1 MENLKLLAFAADL
14 LFVFSR
20 YHKKIQLENFNI
32 TNLPDWKS
40 SVMKMLDDLQHSPML
55 GGWESEFQQQYQPA
69 NSFFWVSSL
78 KA

>member
-40 SVMKMLDDLQHSPML
+40 SVMKML